1 MHTHDS
7 GSALSRRAANS
18 RLRLLKDRLSRLEH
32 AEHPAPGTVE
42 QVEHMIAEVRSLL
55 DDAIDGLGSIASDQ
69 ADKKP
74 DLPLPQAPC
83 KTTVHL
89 PNDILPL
96 GPGSH
101 GMFLRTVIESIANPF
116 LVINVDDFSLRTA
129 NAAARACGP
138 CDVTTCYGLTH
149 HRESPCEGEHDPC
162 PLVLVRES
170 GKPVMVEH
178 VHFTEAGT
186 PRNVEV
192 HAHPVF
198 DETGRVSQVIEYS
211 IDITERRHA
220 EQLVERTRDL
230 TVFAM
235 AKLTESRD
243 PETGQ
248 HLERMRAYSMLLAEH
263 LAEDGPYREMIDAT
277 FLADLYRAS
286 PLHDIGKVGI
296 PDTILL
302 KPGGL
307 SDAEFAIMK
316 QHTMIGA
323 EALGDVCRDGAGG
336 GFLTMAAEVARSH
349 HERFDGSGYPDG
361 LSAEH
366 IPLAARIV
374 AVADVYDALTSVRV
388 YKPAFATELARGMV
402 EEQAGAHFDPEV
414 VRAFRACKDGFAEV
428 RRVHDGRAGSS

>member
-1 MHTHDS
+1 MHTHDPQ
-7 GSALSRRAANS
+7 SALSHRAANA
-18 RLRLLKDRLSRLEH
+18 RLHSLRDRLGRLEL
-32 AEHPAPGTVE
+32 AEHAAPAMVE
-42 QVEHMIAEVRSLL
+42 QVEQLLSEVRTLL
-55 DDAIDGLGSIASDQ
+55 DSSIEGLGADATGQ
-69 ADKKP
+69 AGQKP
-74 DLPLPQAPC
+74 SLPLPQVPC
-83 KTTVHL
+83 KTTVHT
-89 PNDILPL
+89 PNDILPQ

-149 HRESPCEGEHDPC
+149 HRETPCEGEHDPC

-178 VHFTEAGT
+178 VHFTEDGT

-198 DETGRVSQVIEYS
+198 DQTGRVSQVIEYS
-211 IDITERRHA
+211 IDITERRRA

-243 PETGQ
+243 PETGE
-248 HLERMRAYSMLLAEH
+248 HLERMRAYSMLLAEY
-263 LAEDGPYREMIDAT
+263 LAKDGPYRELIDAT

-296 PDTILL
+296 PDIILL

-307 SDAEFAIMK
+307 SDTEFAIMK
-316 QHTMIGA
+316 QHTVIGA
-323 EALGDVCRDGAGG
+323 EALGNICRESAGG
-336 GFLTMAAEVARSH
+336 GFLKMAAEVARSH

-361 LSAEH
+361 LSGES

-374 AVADVYDALTSVRV
+374 ALADVYDALTSVRV
-388 YKPAFATELARGMV
+388 YKPAFAAETARNMV

-414 VRAFRACKDGFAEV
+414 VRAFQACRAGFAAV
-428 RRVHDGRAGSS
+428 RRAHDTRVGSS

>member
-1 MHTHDS
+1 MSTHDS
-7 GSALSRRAANS
+7 DSAISGRAANS
-18 RLRLLKDRLSRLEH
+18 RLRLVKDRLGRLEQ
-32 AEHPAPGTVE
+32 AEHAAPGTVE
-42 QVEHMIAEVRSLL
+42 QVERVLVEVQMLL
-55 DDAIDGLGSIASDQ
+55 DRAINGLDSIASDR
-69 ADKKP
+69 AGEKP
-74 DLPLPQAPC
+74 DLPLPRAPC
-83 KTTVHL
+83 RTTVHS

-101 GMFLRTVIESIANPF
+101 GMFLRSVIESITNPF

-138 CDVTTCYGLTH
+138 RDVTTCYGLTH
-149 HRESPCEGEHDPC
+149 HRDTPCEGAHDPC
-162 PLVLVRES
+162 PLVMVRET

-178 VHFTEAGT
+178 LHFTEDGS

-211 IDITERRHA
+211 IDITERRSA
-220 EQLVERTRDL
+220 ERLVERTRDL

-243 PETGQ
+243 PETGE

-263 LAEDGPYREMIDAT
+263 LAAEGPYRGLIDAT

-307 SDAEFAIMK
+307 SDSEFAIMK
-316 QHTMIGA
+316 QHTVIGA
-323 EALGDVCRDGAGG
+323 EALADVCRDGAGG
-336 GFLTMAAEVARSH
+336 GFLTMAVEVARSH

-361 LSAEH
+361 LSGES

-388 YKPAFATELARGMV
+388 YKPAFAAELARGMV

-414 VRAFRACKDGFAEV
+414 VRAFRACRAGFAAV
-428 RRVHDGRAGSS
+428 RRAHGTRVGTS